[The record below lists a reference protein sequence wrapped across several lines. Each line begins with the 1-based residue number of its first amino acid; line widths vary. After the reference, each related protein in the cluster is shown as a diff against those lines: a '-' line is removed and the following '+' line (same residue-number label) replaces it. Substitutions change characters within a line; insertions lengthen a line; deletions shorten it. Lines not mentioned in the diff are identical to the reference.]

1 MTRDPFTNITTIENM
16 GSWIKMT
23 LKESTNTIMMRG
35 FSVPR
40 NIEESVPH
48 CPPVIL

>member
-23 LKESTNTIMMRG
+23 LKESTNTIMMRDSQYHG
-35 FSVPR
+35 TSRSRCLTVLR
-40 NIEESVPH
+40 
-48 CPPVIL
+48 